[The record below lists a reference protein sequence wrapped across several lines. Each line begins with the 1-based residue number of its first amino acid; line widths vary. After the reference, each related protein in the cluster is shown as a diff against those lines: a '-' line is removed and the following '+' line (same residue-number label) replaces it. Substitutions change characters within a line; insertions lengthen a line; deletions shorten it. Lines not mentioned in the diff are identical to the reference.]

1 MEVKLRNK
9 FLREGLEGN
18 VIAILEEQKVY
29 FLLKKIHRQNK
40 NYVCEFFSYCKKI
53 KMATRWASMTCS
65 KI

>member
-9 FLREGLEGN
+9 FLSEGLEGN

-40 NYVCEFFSYCKKI
+40 NFV
-53 KMATRWASMTCS
+53 
-65 KI
+65 